1 MDIKQLRYFCTVADE
16 GQITKA
22 AKKLHMAQPPLSQ
35 QLKKIEEELNIELFE
50 RNGRTI
56 ELTEAG
62 RVLYKKAKNIMHEL
76 EETIVEVQETNE
88 GIRGV
93 LAIGSNKSCFSFL
106 PEQMKKLRQ
115 QHSKISFLL
124 REGDT
129 FYLEESI
136 RNRDIELAFVRL
148 PVDLEEFSTLRLPS
162 ESYVLVLPE
171 NWNSFEQEVQKISMK
186 ELKHIPLMLLHR
198 ISGTGQFEL
207 IVNECRNHGFEPN
220 VICECP
226 DATMLLSLAT
236 TGVGATIV
244 PRSTLYAFSYESL
257 RILEL
262 EDASIAAEPA
272 IIWKKDRSLTKA
284 AQRLLDLFKN
294 AYPTT

>member
-35 QLKKIEEELNIELFE
+35 QLKKMEEELNIELFE

-76 EETIVEVQETNE
+76 EETILEVQETNE

-136 RNRDIELAFVRL
+136 RNREIELAFVRL

-171 NWNSFEQEVQKISMK
+171 SWNSIEPEVQRISMK

-226 DATMLLSLAT
+226 DATMLLSLAS

-244 PRSTLYAFSYESL
+244 PRSTLYAFPYENL

-294 AYPTT
+294 AYLTT